1 LFQRRHAIARFL
13 ASRGIGE
20 FVGSAKNVAL
30 LSKHLYLRQDSQ
42 DAKMG
47 SCKKEEG
54 AQDGEAR
61 WRGLEDSALAN
72 PEGEADGISSCRG
85 RVRRTM
91 RLKTAAAT

>member
-20 FVGSAKNVAL
+20 FVGSARNVAL
-30 LSKHLYLRQDSQ
+30 VSRYLYLQQDLQ
-42 DAKMG
+42 AAKIG